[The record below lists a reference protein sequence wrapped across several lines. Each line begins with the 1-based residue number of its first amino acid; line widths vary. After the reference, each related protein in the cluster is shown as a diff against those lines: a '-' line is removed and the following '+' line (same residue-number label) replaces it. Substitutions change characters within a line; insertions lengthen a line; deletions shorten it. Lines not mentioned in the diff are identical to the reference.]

1 MGIIIKSNFSGTIL
15 YAFFSTC
22 KEKNADYDKI
32 KKCYK
37 IEKKTCIFPPSGVY
51 CPCRHAARCNAR
63 QSQLTHYYTI
73 MDNNTISKLIIAAAT
88 NTTMPASERALLV
101 SNLLKGKDFKATY
114 HKARPDYDEQGNEL
128 LRECVGTLNY
138 EELEKH
144 SQAYRTWLEEK
155 EWKAAKGV
163 VQRKE
168 AYEYGNVQYWDYEK
182 DSFRNFKID
191 NLVSIELS

>member
-1 MGIIIKSNFSGTIL
+1 
-15 YAFFSTC
+15 
-22 KEKNADYDKI
+22 
-32 KKCYK
+32 
-37 IEKKTCIFPPSGVY
+37 
-51 CPCRHAARCNAR
+51 
-63 QSQLTHYYTI
+63 
-73 MDNNTISKLIIAAAT
+73 MDNNTVSQLIIATAT
-88 NTTMPASERALLV
+88 NTALPATERALLV
-101 SNLLKGKDFKATY
+101 SNLLKGKDFRASY

-163 VQRKE
+163 IQRKE
-168 AYEYGNVQYWDYEK
+168 PYEYGNVQYWDYEK

-191 NLVSIELS
+191 NLVSIEIS

>member
-1 MGIIIKSNFSGTIL
+1 MYIVL
-15 YAFFSTC
+15 V
-22 KEKNADYDKI
+22 NALQGATLD
-32 KKCYK
+32 
-37 IEKKTCIFPPSGVY
+37 T
-51 CPCRHAARCNAR
+51 
-63 QSQLTHYYTI
+63 QQLTHYYTI

-88 NTTMPASERALLV
+88 NTTMTASERALLV
-101 SNLLKGKDFKATY
+101 SNMLKGKDFKATY
-114 HKARPDYDEQGNEL
+114 HKARPDYDEQGNEI

-168 AYEYGNVQYWDYEK
+168 PHEYGNVQYWDYEK